1 MALKITI
8 AENEVE
14 FDRIA
19 AWQIIREMLVNPKA
33 VIGLSTGRTTKN
45 MHFIAGDIYKTGPFD
60 TSKVT
65 IFGLDEVINIPRD
78 YAGACYT
85 MLKNEIVDPLEI
97 KDENFIIP
105 PTLSGDFEK
114 ECEIF
119 QSELERRGDI
129 DLQILGLGTNGHL
142 GFNQPGTPFGQET
155 WVSAMDKEL
164 ETRIRKETNTPVG
177 KKLGGITLGLKNIMH
192 SCKILLVA
200 KGEAKADIVKE
211 MLYGPV
217 TTDIP
222 ASILQLH
229 PNCEFLLDKA
239 AAKYIT

>member
-1 MALKITI
+1 
-8 AENEVE
+8 
-14 FDRIA
+14 
-19 AWQIIREMLVNPKA
+19 
-33 VIGLSTGRTTKN
+33 
-45 MHFIAGDIYKTGPFD
+45 
-60 TSKVT
+60 
-65 IFGLDEVINIPRD
+65 
-78 YAGACYT
+78 
-85 MLKNEIVDPLEI
+85 
-97 KDENFIIP
+97 
-105 PTLSGDFEK
+105 
-114 ECEIF
+114 
-119 QSELERRGDI
+119 
-129 DLQILGLGTNGHL
+129 
-142 GFNQPGTPFGQET
+142 
-155 WVSAMDKEL
+155 MDKEL